1 MSTILHITSRAAW
14 NQAQREGAYRP
25 ASLASEGFI
34 HLSKPDQVIR
44 VANAF
49 YRDQPDLVLL
59 HVDPARLQAPLR
71 YEDAAHPAAS
81 EEGEQFPHLYGPL
94 NLDAVIKVTE
104 LKPGADGSYAA
115 IDPAS
120 L

>member
-14 NQAQREGAYRP
+14 EQAQREGAYRTD
-25 ASLASEGFI
+25 SLSAEGFI

-44 VANAF
+44 VANAL
-49 YRDQPDLVLL
+49 YRGQPGLVLL
-59 HVDPARLQAPLR
+59 HVDPARLHAELR
-71 YEDAAHPAAS
+71 YEAPVHPTASDAS
-81 EEGEQFPHLYGPL
+81 ERFPHLYGPL
-94 NLDAVIKVTE
+94 NLDAVIKVTD
-104 LKPGADGSYAA
+104 LKPGADGLYAA